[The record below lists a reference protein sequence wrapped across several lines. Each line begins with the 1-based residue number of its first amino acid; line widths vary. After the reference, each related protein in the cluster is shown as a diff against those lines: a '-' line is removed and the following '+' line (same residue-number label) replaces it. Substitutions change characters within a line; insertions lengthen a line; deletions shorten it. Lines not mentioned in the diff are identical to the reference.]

1 MKKHILAFAA
11 ASVVAVMS
19 GSAFAGGWTLAAD
32 DSKIAFGS
40 VKKDLIGEAHHFQ
53 SISGSVAE
61 DGTASI
67 EIDVASVETWID
79 IRNER
84 MLKHVFDAV
93 NFPKAT
99 ISTKIDMD
107 EVSSM
112 TPGQSKIIS
121 AEAVLKLLS
130 NEIEV
135 DAELFVMAISDD
147 KVLVTTDEMLL
158 IATEDLGINPGVDE
172 LMELAD
178 LPSITRV
185 TPVTL
190 RLVFVKS

>member
-1 MKKHILAFAA
+1 MKKHILAITAA
-11 ASVVAVMS
+11 AALALTS
-19 GSAFAGGWTLAAD
+19 GAALAGGWTLAAD
-32 DSKIAFGS
+32 ESKIAFGS
-40 VKKDLIGEAHHFQ
+40 VKKDLIGEAHHFK

-84 MLKHVFDAV
+84 MLKHVFDAL

-99 ISTKIDMD
+99 ISTKIDMS
-107 EVSSM
+107 EVASM
-112 TPGQSKIIS
+112 QPGESKVVS
-121 AEAVLKLLS
+121 ADAVLKLLD
-130 NEIEV
+130 NELEV
-135 DAELFVMAISDD
+135 DAELFVLAISED

-158 IATEDLGINPGVDE
+158 IATEDLGINAGVDE
-172 LMELAD
+172 LMELAS

-190 RLVFVKS
+190 RLIFVKG

>member
-1 MKKHILAFAA
+1 MKRIMAFTAAAVFAA
-11 ASVVAVMS
+11 LSS
-19 GSAFAGGWTLAAD
+19 SAFAGGWTLVGD

-40 VKKDLIGEAHHFQ
+40 VKKDLIGEAHHFK
-53 SISGSVAE
+53 SISGSVTE

-67 EIDVASVETWID
+67 EIDVTSVETWID

-84 MLKHVFDAV
+84 MLAHVFDAV
-93 NFPKAT
+93 NFPKAK
-99 ISTKIDMD
+99 ISTKIDMA

-112 TPGQSKIIS
+112 SPGQSKVIS
-121 AEAVLKLLS
+121 ADAILTLLS

-147 KVLVTTDEMLL
+147 RVLVTTDEMLL

-190 RLVFVKS
+190 RLIFVKS